1 MVMSLNHLVEL
12 LIDESKS
19 QYMRAIRL
27 FEFQTA
33 VYHPKAFKRL
43 VATQGDVR
51 APTRMLK
58 TARIF
63 AAIKILEKIEADLK
77 QKKGDGAISIKDLA
91 ADEDYR
97 SIFDDVIATN
107 GGWMRIRHSKSV
119 RSFDK
124 GNHAN
129 KGALAAAKIVDFSYR
144 FSKHLAGT
152 RYPRRSNP
160 GGVEASKY
168 VVRNVC
174 EPPISKST
182 IKTRWREY
190 QSSAIFLYL
199 LLKQG
204 GFDLRPDRVGS
215 KHFLDVLLS
224 QVDDVD
230 MLRKYFSA
238 YQVVHSALS
247 KLKYKRFA
255 ALDLDLRHSPPP
267 QLDAPEFC
275 PKIKTAFDKWLRDG
289 DPD

>member
-1 MVMSLNHLVEL
+1 MVISLNHLVEF
-12 LIDESKS
+12 LIDKSKS
-19 QYMRAIRL
+19 RYMRTIRL

-51 APTRMLK
+51 APTRILR

-63 AAIKILEKIEADLK
+63 AAIRILEKIEADLK
-77 QKKGDGAISIKDLA
+77 WKKEHRVISIQDLVA
-91 ADEDYR
+91 NEDYR

-107 GGWMRIRHSKSV
+107 GGWMRIRHSRSV
-119 RSFDK
+119 RNFDK

-129 KGALAAAKIVDFSYR
+129 KKARAAAKIVDFSYR

-152 RYPRRSNP
+152 KYPRRSNP
-160 GGVEASKY
+160 GGVEAAKY
-168 VVRNVC
+168 VVRNDC
-174 EPPISKST
+174 EPAISKST
-182 IKTRWREY
+182 IKNHWREY

-204 GFDLRPDRVGS
+204 FDLRPDRIGS
-215 KHFLDVLLS
+215 KHFLDTLLR

-247 KLKYKRFA
+247 KLKYKCFA
-255 ALDLDLRHSPPP
+255 TLDLDLRFLPPP
-267 QLDAPEFC
+267 QVEAPEFC
-275 PKIKTAFDKWLRDG
+275 QKTITAFDKWLRDG